1 MIIPIDITQTT
12 GITVDKT
19 IMYVFDDGL
28 TSFLSS
34 DIVKFV
40 VLMTDN
46 VESEVEV
53 VIGCVVLE
61 ESVMISELEV
71 YDVMA
76 AKLVVS
82 T

>member
-12 GITVDKT
+12 GITVDNT

-34 DIVKFV
+34 DIVEFV